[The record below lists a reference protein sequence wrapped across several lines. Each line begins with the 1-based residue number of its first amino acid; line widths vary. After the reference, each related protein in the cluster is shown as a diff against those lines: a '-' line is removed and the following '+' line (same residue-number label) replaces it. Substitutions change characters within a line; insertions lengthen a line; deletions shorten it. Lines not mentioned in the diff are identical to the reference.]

1 MKHSVKIVLAAVLV
15 LAMLSSPAWAGIQ
28 NAYKFKSKRYEIT
41 TDVDRELAQDIA
53 QHMDAVYDEYARRM
67 SGFRPRTNDK
77 YFPLY
82 VWENYETYL
91 EFVAG
96 YGFRADNSGGV
107 FFFSPK
113 GSGLSTW
120 VEGQSRLKMYYVL
133 QHEGFH
139 QFAYMRID
147 DDLPPWVNE
156 GLAEYFGDA
165 LLIDGKLVPG
175 KLDEE
180 RLLRMSRALN
190 EHKFIDFR
198 DLMTM
203 DNREWVRRVTSG
215 DRSMSQMYDMAWA
228 VCYWLIHYRDGKY
241 RGALEQYLG
250 FLNSGRDSDQAFAQ
264 VFGKDL
270 NNFKDAFEKGLPKLD
285 PDPWFTS
292 VRRVQFYAEVLK
304 ALHAA
309 RKEGKAV
316 PEFKDFGKLREF
328 VIRSG
333 IGVRIEERDIVK
345 RDDRDVKLGNES
357 EELSFPKPGVAELV
371 KSEDENLPDGL
382 VVTGLKPTTIRLS
395 WKLDKKGNLVEEISY
410 EKTTRRK
417 PAVPQKTSPPKAS

>member
-203 DNREWVRRVTSG
+203 DNREWV
-215 DRSMSQMYDMAWA
+215 
-228 VCYWLIHYRDGKY
+228 
-241 RGALEQYLG
+241 
-250 FLNSGRDSDQAFAQ
+250 
-264 VFGKDL
+264 
-270 NNFKDAFEKGLPKLD
+270 
-285 PDPWFTS
+285 
-292 VRRVQFYAEVLK
+292 
-304 ALHAA
+304 
-309 RKEGKAV
+309 
-316 PEFKDFGKLREF
+316 
-328 VIRSG
+328 
-333 IGVRIEERDIVK
+333 
-345 RDDRDVKLGNES
+345 
-357 EELSFPKPGVAELV
+357 
-371 KSEDENLPDGL
+371 
-382 VVTGLKPTTIRLS
+382 
-395 WKLDKKGNLVEEISY
+395 
-410 EKTTRRK
+410 
-417 PAVPQKTSPPKAS
+417 